1 MPTNLIL
8 FPLRLNLKWA
18 GQMKIRHSK
27 DVLGVM
33 SVMGKGGRVVRKTP
47 SEHGMAGQPKKE
59 EDVRA

>member
-1 MPTNLIL
+1 
-8 FPLRLNLKWA
+8 
-18 GQMKIRHSK
+18 MKIRHSK